1 MARPLDEIE
10 RDAMALAP
18 TERAALAERLLA
30 TLDDGE
36 DADAEGAWLA
46 EAERRYQEYRAGRM
60 AAAPA
65 DRAFAEAR
73 RRLAGRSIL

>member
-10 RDAMALAP
+10 REAMALP
-18 TERAALAERLLA
+18 PKERAALVEHLLA

-36 DADAEGAWLA
+36 DVDAEEAWLA

-60 AAAPA
+60 KATAADQAL
-65 DRAFAEAR
+65 AEAR
-73 RRLAGRSIL
+73 RRLPGRKAP